1 MLWLEH
7 GLSENTQAAYKKDIE
22 LFERWLSDGRSKT
35 LTSTVPEDIL
45 AYLSFRLEQG
55 AKASSSARS
64 LSSLRRLY
72 KYLVREGMVEL
83 DPTDNV
89 ESPKLGRKLPSSLSE
104 EDIEALINAPDRTTA
119 IGLRDY
125 AMIDL
130 MYSSGLRVSELVSL
144 RFFQYHPDRGFV
156 RVFGKGSKE
165 RLIPV
170 ATATISALDEYLAV
184 ARMGLL
190 KGNREEEVMFP
201 SSRGQEMTRQTFWHR
216 IKAYARQLGFTQSL
230 SPHTLRHAFATHL
243 VNNGA
248 DLRVVQ
254 MLLGHSSLSTTQIY
268 TYVAQERMQSLHA
281 QHHPRA

>member
-72 KYLVREGMVEL
+72 KYLVREGVVEL
-83 DPTDNV
+83 DPTDNI

-184 ARMGLL
+184 ARMELL

-216 IKAYARQLGFTQSL
+216 IKSYARQLGFTQSL